1 MERSFIVE
9 YRVLDKGFIRLIEKM
24 GDDYSVVES
33 ARVSHGRGRTTPE
46 RDKKLIEYLMKHGH
60 GTPFEHVV
68 FKFHVKCPIFVARQW
83 MRHRIASYNEI
94 SGRYTVYE
102 DEWYVPDKPRIP
114 DPKNK
119 QGSRI
124 VDDPNLKDRMT
135 EIMENSMKL
144 SYENYQRLLE
154 LGLARELSR
163 IILPMAMYTQF
174 YWTVNARS
182 LMNFLNLRCDSH
194 AQYEMRE
201 YAIRVA
207 RIFKSTC
214 PWVFEAF
221 LRYGY
226 TGDMKDTLEALKEE

>member
-1 MERSFIVE
+1 MKNSSIVE
-9 YRVLDKGFIRLIEKM
+9 YKVLDKGFIKLIDKM
-24 GDDYSVVES
+24 GNDYSVVEA
-33 ARVSHGRGRTTPE
+33 ARVSYGKGRTTPD
-46 RDKKLIEYLMKHGH
+46 RDKKLIEYLMKHNH

-119 QGSRI
+119 QGSKI
-124 VDDPNLKDRMT
+124 IKDPELRSKMVS
-135 EIMENSMKL
+135 IMEDIMKR
-144 SYENYQRLLE
+144 SYESYEKLLA
-154 LGLARELSR
+154 LGLSRELSR
-163 IILPMAMYTQF
+163 IVLPMAMYTQF

-194 AQYEMRE
+194 AQYEIRE
-201 YAIRVA
+201 YAIKIA
-207 RIFKSTC
+207 RIFKNTC
-214 PWVFEAF
+214 PWIFEAF
-221 LRYGY
+221 LKYGY
-226 TGDMKDTLEALKEE
+226 RGDMKEFLETLEEE